1 MNVPKETRISEDQ
14 RKFEKKQWQEKA
26 PKVHINTKT
35 KKSKI
40 NSSTKRKQGQAKINL
55 KVAWESSK

>member
-1 MNVPKETRISEDQ
+1 MNVPKETRISDDQ

-35 KKSKI
+35 KKYQRSIQVPKG
-40 NSSTKRKQGQAKINL
+40 NKDKQRSI
-55 KVAWESSK
+55 